1 MDAGRESGIEALR
14 ASVTVARPPAEAF
27 EVFTAGIARW
37 WPLRSHSIG
46 EARAA
51 FCAIEP
57 RVGGEVYEVRD
68 DGQRF
73 SWGRVLVWEPPHRLV
88 MSWHPGR
95 PLAVAQEVEVRFTP
109 EGGGTRVDLEHRG
122 WEKLGEEAADA
133 RASYEGG
140 WRTVL
145 GTHFAGAF
153 DRRGA

>member
-1 MDAGRESGIEALR
+1 
-14 ASVTVARPPAEAF
+14 
-27 EVFTAGIARW
+27 
-37 WPLRSHSIG
+37 
-46 EARAA
+46 
-51 FCAIEP
+51 
-57 RVGGEVYEVRD
+57 
-68 DGQRF
+68 
-73 SWGRVLVWEPPHRLV
+73 

-109 EGGGTRVDLEHRG
+109 EGDGTRVDLEHRG
-122 WEKLGEEAADA
+122 WETLGVEAADA